1 MSDSEKK
8 EVEKKEYVKP
18 AIVHEEVLDAIA
30 GACSSTFDGIS
41 TCRYAAC
48 DLPEN

>member
-1 MSDSEKK
+1 MSDPADPSKK
-8 EVEKKEYVKP
+8 PYTPP
-18 AIVHEEVLDAIA
+18 AIEHEEVLEAIA
-30 GACSSTFDGIS
+30 AACSSQFDGFT